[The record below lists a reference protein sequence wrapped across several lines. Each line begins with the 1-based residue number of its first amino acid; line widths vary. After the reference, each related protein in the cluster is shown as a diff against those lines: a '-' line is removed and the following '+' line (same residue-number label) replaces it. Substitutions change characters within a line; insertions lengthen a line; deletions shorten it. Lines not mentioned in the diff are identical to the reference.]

1 MTVFIKINIK
11 LFLSTLIVYIL
22 FAFSHQ
28 SLAEVDLNGK
38 SIKWVVPFSEGGG
51 ADVLARFYAPLLSQ
65 NLPGNPNVEVIN
77 MP

>member
-11 LFLSTLIVYIL
+11 LFLSTLIVCIL
-22 FAFSHQ
+22 FTFSHQ

-51 ADVLARFYAPLLSQ
+51 ADGGPFF
-65 NLPGNPNVEVIN
+65 
-77 MP
+77 